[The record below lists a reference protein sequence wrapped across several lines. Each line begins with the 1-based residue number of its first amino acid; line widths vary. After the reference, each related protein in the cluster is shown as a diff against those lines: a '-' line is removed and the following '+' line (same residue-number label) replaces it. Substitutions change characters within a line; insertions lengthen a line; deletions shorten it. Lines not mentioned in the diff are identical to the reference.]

1 MPKSNTYFSS
11 NIAPQRA
18 PARWATSCTYQ
29 ECTLH
34 QLSPYIGK
42 LKSVIAQDL
51 LREYTKPGDLIADP
65 FCGSG
70 TIPLE
75 AASLGRR
82 VYAADANI
90 YAYTL
95 TKAKLESP
103 PDLES
108 ATRNLTKLLKHT
120 QKLPLPDL
128 GSVPTWVKDF
138 FHPQTLKETIRLST
152 YSKQQGEYF
161 FLACILGI
169 LHHQR
174 PGFLSYPSSNLVPY
188 LRSKRFPQSLFPELY
203 NFRSIEPRLTSKVH
217 RALKRPPRTATH
229 KLVHSIDHAR
239 IEDMKMP
246 KEIDCVLTSPPYMNA
261 LDYVR
266 DNRLRIWLLDPAAT
280 QTEEPTCN
288 SLEGFK
294 VTSAELAKQIEH
306 STSPNACC
314 IFIVA
319 ESLST
324 VSSVSPSRE
333 LCDIFLRHARSFSL
347 KKVIQDSIPD
357 IRRSRRR
364 LSGVRREHI
373 LVFRKTSNA

>member
-1 MPKSNTYFSS
+1 MLKHNVHYTSVIEPQE
-11 NIAPQRA
+11 APSH
-18 PARWATSCTYQ
+18 WATSCTYH

-51 LREYTKPGDLIADP
+51 IREYTKPGDLIADP

-75 AASLGRR
+75 SARLGRR
-82 VYAADANI
+82 VYAADSNI

-103 PDLES
+103 FNEES
-108 ATRNLTKLLKHT
+108 ASEDLTNHLEETNKLPLRNLT
-120 QKLPLPDL
+120 D
-128 GSVPTWVKDF
+128 VPGWVQEF
-138 FHPQTLKETIRLST
+138 FHPLTLKETIRVST
-152 YSKQQGEYF
+152 YLKNQNEYF
-161 FLACILGI
+161 FLACVLGI

-188 LRSKRFPQSLFPELY
+188 LRSKKFPRANHPELY
-203 NFRSIEPRLTSKVH
+203 DFRPVAPRLISKVK
-217 RALKRPPRTATH
+217 RALKRPPTRQVSE
-229 KLVHSIDHAR
+229 LVHSICRAR

-246 KEIDCVLTSPPYMNA
+246 TKIDCVLTSPPYMNA

-266 DNRLRIWLLDPAAT
+266 DNRLRIWLIDPGAV
-280 QTEEPTCN
+280 QSEESTCN

-294 VTSAELAKQIEH
+294 KTSIALAEQVEC
-306 STSPNACC
+306 STNPSAHC

-319 ESLST
+319 EHISNT
-324 VSSVSPSRE
+324 SSVSPSKE
-333 LCDIFLRHARSFSL
+333 LCRIFLRHARSFSL
-347 KKVIQDSIPD
+347 RRIITDSIPD

-373 LVFRKTSNA
+373 LVFQKKSNA